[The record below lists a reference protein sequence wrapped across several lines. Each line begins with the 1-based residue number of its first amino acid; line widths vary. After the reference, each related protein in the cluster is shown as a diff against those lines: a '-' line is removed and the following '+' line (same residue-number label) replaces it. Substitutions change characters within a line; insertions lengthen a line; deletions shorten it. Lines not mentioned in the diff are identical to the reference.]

1 MRAVIRA
8 VVVLVALAGP
18 AGAGEPVS
26 QTFPVPVERAWTTTL
41 AVLKH
46 LGWDIDKED
55 RAIGWITTDSR
66 RVGGEDYG
74 VYAKGTRHRLRVTV
88 KAAGEGRTTITVE
101 RSAFKRERILWMD
114 NDEPI
119 TTTDQ
124 TVEKAL
130 LSAIGKSL

>member
-18 AGAGEPVS
+18 AGAAEPVS

-66 RVGGEDYG
+66 RVGGG
-74 VYAKGTRHRLRVTV
+74 
-88 KAAGEGRTTITVE
+88 GEGRTTITLE
-101 RSAFKRERILWMD
+101 RSVFKRERILWMD
-114 NDEPI
+114 SDEPL

-124 TVEKAL
+124 TVEKAV